1 MKPYNYLL
9 IPILI
14 FPLLSSC
21 AKEDKIDG
29 PVSLN
34 PYVAGISLT
43 RAGASQ
49 ANDLSDIGLYAVN
62 QDKNLKT
69 YGTWPA
75 GTYGTYSN
83 KQDGSFKPADA
94 AQTIWL
100 NLDKAIIFACHPAQT
115 AGSTITD
122 GNGNAA
128 SATNPIPCIPVP
140 ADAISLAPANI
151 AAPASGSVFDFATAA
166 TDYMYGVEY
175 DSGEATGS
183 QFKLTQPIADNGRA
197 ASNAAGNTVAIGL
210 KHAFSQI
217 KLVITKG
224 PTYTGNALVSNVK
237 YTRSMQTLDAANDDG
252 VKMQLTNGKLVGLK
266 DASSK
271 EYQYN
276 LSALTGGGYKV
287 TDNMTLTNY
296 CLPNAASSSTI
307 TVTVDGKE
315 MSITYADDP
324 AWEAGKIN
332 TYKVTINGTGL
343 TFSGFSIVDWNDS
356 NDNNSSGT
364 L

>member
-43 RAGASQ
+43 RAGATQ
-49 ANDLSDIGLYAVN
+49 ASDLSAIGLYAVN
-62 QDKNLKT
+62 KEKSLKT
-69 YGTWPA
+69 YGIWPA
-75 GTYGTYSN
+75 GTYGTYSYQ
-83 KQDGSFKPADA
+83 QDGSFKPADP

-100 NLDKAIIFACHPAQT
+100 NLEKATIFACHPSQAAGT
-115 AGSTITD
+115 AITD
-122 GNGNAA
+122 GNASSSS

-140 ADAISLAPANI
+140 AAAINLAPANI
-151 AAPASGSVFDFATAA
+151 TAPTATNSDFDFATADN
-166 TDYMYGVEY
+166 DYMYGVEY
-175 DSGEATGS
+175 DVKTST
-183 QFKLTQPIADNGRA
+183 FKTTQPIADNGRA
-197 ASNAAGNTVAIGL
+197 ATGAAGNTVAIGL

-217 KLVITKG
+217 KLIITKG
-224 PTYTGNALVSNVK
+224 KTYTGNAVVSNVI
-237 YTRSMQTLDAANDDG
+237 YSRSMQTLDAAESSG
-252 VKMQLTNGKLVGLK
+252 VKMQLTDGKLVGLK
-266 DASSK
+266 NASSK
-271 EYQYN
+271 EYQYD
-276 LSALTGGGYKV
+276 LSSLNGGGFKITNY
-287 TDNMTLTNY
+287 MTITNY
-296 CLPNAASSSTI
+296 CLPNAAAASRI
-307 TVTVDGKE
+307 TVVVDGKE
-315 MSITYADDP
+315 MSIKYTGDP

-343 TFSGFSIVDWNDS
+343 AFSGFSIVDWNEN

>member
-14 FPLLSSC
+14 LPLLSSC

-49 ANDLSDIGLYAVN
+49 ASDLSAIGLYAVN
-62 QDKNLKT
+62 QDKSLKT

-75 GTYGTYSN
+75 GTYGKYSQ
-83 KQDGSFKPADA
+83 QDGSFKPANA

-100 NLDKAIIFACHPAQT
+100 NLEKAIIFACHPAQT
-115 AGSTITD
+115 AGSAITD
-122 GNGNAA
+122 GNASS
-128 SATNPIPCIPVP
+128 SATNPIPCITVP
-140 ADAISLAPANI
+140 AAAISLAPAI
-151 AAPASGSVFDFATAA
+151 TAPATGTSVFDFTTPAN
-166 TDYMYGVEY
+166 DYMYGVEY
-175 DSGEATGS
+175 DSGGANGG
-183 QFKLTQPIADNGRA
+183 QFKTTQPIADNGRA
-197 ASNAAGNTVAIGL
+197 AVGAAGNTVAIGL

-224 PTYTGNALVSNVK
+224 QTYTGNALVSNVK
-237 YTRSMQTLDAANDDG
+237 YTRSMQTLDAAENSG
-252 VKMQLTNGKLVGLK
+252 LKMQLTDGKLVGLK
-266 DASSK
+266 NASSK
-271 EYQYN
+271 VYHYN
-276 LSALTGGGYKV
+276 LSTLSGGGYKV

-296 CLPNAASSSTI
+296 CLPNIAAASTI
-307 TVTVDGKE
+307 TVVVDGKE
-315 MSITYADDP
+315 MSITYVADP

-332 TYKVTINGTGL
+332 TYNVTINGTGL

>member
-14 FPLLSSC
+14 LPLLSSC

-49 ANDLSDIGLYAVN
+49 ASDLSAIGLYAVN

-100 NLDKAIIFACHPAQT
+100 NLEKATIFACHPSQAAGT
-115 AGSTITD
+115 AITD
-122 GNGNAA
+122 GNAPSS

-140 ADAISLAPANI
+140 AAVINLAPANI
-151 AAPASGSVFDFATAA
+151 TAPAATNSDFDFATAA
-166 TDYMYGVEY
+166 NDYMYGVEY
-175 DSGEATGS
+175 DVKTST
-183 QFKLTQPIADNGRA
+183 FKTTQPTADNGRA
-197 ASNAAGNTVAIGL
+197 ATNAAGNTVAIGL

-217 KLVITKG
+217 KLIITKG
-224 PTYTGNALVSNVK
+224 PTYTGNAVVSNVI
-237 YTRSMQTLDAANDDG
+237 YSRSMQTLDAAENSG
-252 VKMQLTNGKLVGLK
+252 VKMQLTDGKLVGLEN
-266 DASSK
+266 ASSK

-276 LSALTGGGYKV
+276 LNTLSDGGYKV

-296 CLPNAASSSTI
+296 CLPNIAAASTI
-307 TVTVDGKE
+307 TVVVDGKE
-315 MSITYADDP
+315 MSIQYAEDP

-332 TYKVTINGTGL
+332 TYNVTINGTGL

>member
-14 FPLLSSC
+14 LPLLSSC

-49 ANDLSDIGLYAVN
+49 ASDLFAIGLYAVN

-75 GTYGTYSN
+75 GTYGKYSN

-94 AQTIWL
+94 GQTIWL
-100 NLDKAIIFACHPAQT
+100 NLDKAIIFACHPAQS
-115 AGSTITD
+115 AGSAITD
-122 GNGNAA
+122 GNASS
-128 SATNPIPCIPVP
+128 SATNPIPCITVP
-140 ADAISLAPANI
+140 AAAISLAPVI
-151 AAPASGSVFDFATAA
+151 TAPATGTSVFDFTTPAN
-166 TDYMYGVEY
+166 DYMYGVEY
-175 DSGEATGS
+175 VVNSQDGG
-183 QFKLTQPIADNGRA
+183 QFKTTQPIADNGRA
-197 ASNAAGNTVAIGL
+197 AVGAAGNTVAIGL

-224 PTYTGNALVSNVK
+224 QTYTGNALVSNVK
-237 YTRSMQTLDAANDDG
+237 YTRSMQTLDAAENSG
-252 VKMQLTNGKLVGLK
+252 VKMQLTDGKLVGLK

-271 EYQYN
+271 VYHYN
-276 LSALTGGGYKV
+276 LSTLSGGGYKV
-287 TDNMTLTNY
+287 TDNIMTLTNY
-296 CLPNAASSSTI
+296 CLPNIAAASTI
-307 TVTVDGKE
+307 TVVVDGKE
-315 MSITYADDP
+315 MSITYAADP

-332 TYKVTINGTGL
+332 AYKVTINGTGL

>member
-14 FPLLSSC
+14 LPLLSSC

-49 ANDLSDIGLYAVN
+49 ASDLSAIGLYAVN
-62 QDKNLKT
+62 QDKSLKT

-75 GTYGTYSN
+75 GTYGKYSQ
-83 KQDGSFKPADA
+83 QDGSFKPADA
-94 AQTIWL
+94 TQTIWL
-100 NLDKAIIFACHPAQT
+100 NLDKAIIFACYPAQS
-115 AGSTITD
+115 AGSAITD
-122 GNGNAA
+122 GNGSAA

-140 ADAISLAPANI
+140 VAAISLTPANI
-151 AAPASGSVFDFATAA
+151 TAPTTGSVFDFTTPAN
-166 TDYMYGVEY
+166 DYMYGVEY
-175 DSGEATGS
+175 NSEAVDGS
-183 QFKLTQPIADNGRA
+183 RFKSTQPIADNGRA
-197 ASNAAGNTVAIGL
+197 AVDAAGNTVAIGL

-224 PTYTGNALVSNVK
+224 STYTGNAFVSNVK
-237 YTRSMQTLDAANDDG
+237 YTRSMQTLDNANDGG
-252 VKMQLTNGKLVGLK
+252 VKMQLTDGKLVGLK

-271 EYQYN
+271 EYQYD
-276 LSALTGGGYKV
+276 LSSLNGGGFKI
-287 TDNMTLTNY
+287 TDNMTITNY
-296 CLPNAASSSTI
+296 CLPNVAATSTI
-307 TVTVDGKE
+307 TVVVDSKE
-315 MSITYADDP
+315 MSITYTGDP

-332 TYKVTINGTGL
+332 TYNVTINGTGL